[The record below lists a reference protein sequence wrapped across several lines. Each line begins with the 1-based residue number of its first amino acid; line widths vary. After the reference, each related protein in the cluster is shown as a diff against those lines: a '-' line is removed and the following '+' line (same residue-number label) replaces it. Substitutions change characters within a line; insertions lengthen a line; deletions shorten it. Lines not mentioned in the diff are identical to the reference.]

1 MTAAISTLRETIA
14 TALANPGVWST
25 FSFPPAT
32 IVANS
37 VIVSPDQNAYITPSN
52 NSYSAIYPMASFRV
66 IFTCPMFDNNA
77 NLQGIEAMA
86 VAVFNKLAAAPI
98 QINIG
103 AMSAPSLLEVASGSL
118 LTADFTITT
127 LTKWE

>member
-1 MTAAISTLRETIA
+1 
-14 TALANPGVWST
+14 
-25 FSFPPAT
+25 
-32 IVANS
+32 
-37 VIVSPDQNAYITPSN
+37 
-52 NSYSAIYPMASFRV
+52 
-66 IFTCPMFDNNA
+66 MFDNNA